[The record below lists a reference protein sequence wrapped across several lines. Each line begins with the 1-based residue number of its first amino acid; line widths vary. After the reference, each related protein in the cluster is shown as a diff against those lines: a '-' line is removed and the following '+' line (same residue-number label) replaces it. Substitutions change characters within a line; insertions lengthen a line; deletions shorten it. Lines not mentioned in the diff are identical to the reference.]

1 MKKFLRVYLTIM
13 MACTMMQSVVF
24 ADTSAEK
31 ISAMIPKILNAI
43 AFAGYAVALGM
54 LIYIGAKYTLAAAN
68 EKADLKQGV
77 VNYLIGIVV
86 IVSAS
91 AIANIVSAIAVGG
104 NAGKDASGLAGAIIE
119 AATNAAK

>member
-1 MKKFLRVYLTIM
+1 MKKFLRVYLTIL
-13 MACTMMQSVVF
+13 MACAMMQSAVF
-24 ADTSAEK
+24 ASSSADK
-31 ISAMIPKILNAI
+31 ISEKIPKILNAV
-43 AFAGYAVALGM
+43 AFGGYSVALGM

-77 VNYLIGIVV
+77 VNYAIGIVV

-91 AIANIVSAIAVGG
+91 AIANMISAIAAGG
-104 NAGKDASGLAGAIIE
+104 EGTSASSLAGDIIE